1 MGLKELN
8 IGIEMLAQADISDV
22 ELKQRWRLYWINCIF
37 DFSSLKF
44 QELSWVNNSEKWP
57 SSYEQCTSAYFDNL
71 GLYKGYEKAIQAGN
85 VSEIEALK
93 ASTFHDL
100 ANFYDEPSQDPQD
113 ILNDEEWLEVVE
125 AAGVFWTYLKETLT
139 HPREVERIEK
149 LEKEFS

>member
-1 MGLKELN
+1 
-8 IGIEMLAQADISDV
+8 
-22 ELKQRWRLYWINCIF
+22 
-37 DFSSLKF
+37 
-44 QELSWVNNSEKWP
+44 
-57 SSYEQCTSAYFDNL
+57 
-71 GLYKGYEKAIQAGN
+71 
-85 VSEIEALK
+85 VSEIEAQK

-100 ANFYDEPSQDPQD
+100 ANFYDEPSKDPQD